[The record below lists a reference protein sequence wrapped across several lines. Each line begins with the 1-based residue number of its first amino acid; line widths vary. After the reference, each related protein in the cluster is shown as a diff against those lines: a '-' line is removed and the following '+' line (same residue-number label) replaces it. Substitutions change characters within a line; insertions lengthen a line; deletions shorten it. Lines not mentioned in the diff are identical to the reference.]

1 MMRSN
6 FSDPPGYLMT
16 PQIRCWGKRRPSSER
31 VVGDSYGGRRVHTIL
46 RLPRDTAK
54 AAESGSASRLK
65 GGISI
70 PFWESDR
77 VCLIL
82 GLFANYRSAS
92 ETRGES
98 FSETEGP
105 STTDGT
111 SQTFTEGRST
121 SHGTGSPESI
131 HHCPL
136 VQPGQVGRVFA
147 RIDDRRDPA
156 YLGLALVMV
165 AARA

>member
-1 MMRSN
+1 MVQGLFQLSAKSRDRRSQA
-6 FSDPPGYLMT
+6 D
-16 PQIRCWGKRRPSSER
+16 
-31 VVGDSYGGRRVHTIL
+31 L
-46 RLPRDTAK
+46 R
-54 AAESGSASRLK
+54 

-136 VQPGQVGRVFA
+136 VQPGEVGRVFA
-147 RIDDRRDPA
+147 RIDDRRDPT